1 VRLAGLVIY
10 LIFCSAGVSAQQ
22 ELSTIVYTSEDEL
35 QEAFLNGEIDFVQ
48 LLTMI
53 ELIRIGID
61 STRYDLFDEIPNLS
75 FILGKEQLPQ
85 PKLREQQQLAFI
97 SSAEPSN
104 RIAAVLSHS
113 FSRKLIEGSKS
124 RYRTSLKLRGYNGFE
139 ATIRLHREFS
149 GSERIV
155 YRNLKYTSRKNK
167 LKSIVLG
174 SFTKRLGLGTVLG
187 YRGNILDYSTRIDS
201 ESLLFPDYGGY
212 NGLNL
217 NFETRNIGSEL
228 VVSYLQDL
236 THSLT
241 TLAGSVGWLGDKI
254 NPMVIASGS
263 RITDRISGRELDIF
277 KYGIGSRLKYDEGY
291 NQTEISM
298 QTTDISTFGAFVTE
312 GRHFFG
318 MAEIKYAGWVYGD
331 NFIDLTSGSK
341 RGNLSETDEIKEVEF
356 RYSNQRGGQNG
367 LLFKTVV
374 QPADKMSLVNALIYA
389 HKNNNNY
396 NFDILSALITTLNK
410 NIQLRFDHISRI
422 RDRIGSRTAKG
433 LSRAEL
439 RYLSKNVNARSY
451 LAYNSKT
458 GSRDFI
464 SILASIRYDHPEFG
478 KLYFWAKLGE
488 INHTEG
494 RLDYWYAFVENQ
506 YEIFGDVITIVKFS
520 HSYRRENK
528 EPHLST
534 FSVGLKA
541 QI

>member
-1 VRLAGLVIY
+1 MRLAGLVIC
-10 LIFCSAGVSAQQ
+10 LMLCSAGVSAQQ

-48 LLTMI
+48 LITMI
-53 ELIRIGID
+53 ELIRFGID
-61 STRYDLFDEIPNLS
+61 STRYYLLDEIPNLS

-97 SSAEPSN
+97 SSAEPSD

-113 FSRKLIEGSKS
+113 FSGKLIEGSKS

-155 YRNLKYTSRKNK
+155 YRHLKYTSRKNK

-187 YRGNILDYSTRIDS
+187 YRGNILDYSTKIDS

-212 NGLNL
+212 NGLNI
-217 NFETRNIGSEL
+217 NFKTHNIGSEL
-228 VVSYLQDL
+228 VVSYLQDS

-241 TLAGSVGWLGDKI
+241 TLAGSAGWLGEKV
-254 NPMVIASGS
+254 NPMVIASGT
-263 RITDRISGRELDIF
+263 RITNRNSGSELDIF
-277 KYGIGSRLKYDEGY
+277 KYGIGSRFKYSEGY

-298 QTTDISTFGAFVTE
+298 QSTDINTFGAFVTE

-318 MAEIKYAGWVYGD
+318 TAEIKYAGWAYGD

-341 RGNLSETDEIKEVEF
+341 RGNLSETEEIKEVEF

-374 QPADKMSLVNALIYA
+374 QPAEKMSLVNALIYA
-389 HKNNNNY
+389 NKNDNKY
-396 NFDILSALITTLNK
+396 NFDILSALIITLNK
-410 NIQLRFDHISRI
+410 KLQLRLDHISRI
-422 RDRIGSRTAKG
+422 RDRIGSKTAKR
-433 LSRAEL
+433 LTRAEL
-439 RYLSKNVNARSY
+439 RYLSKNVNARTY

-458 GSRDFI
+458 GTRDFI

-478 KLYFWAKLGE
+478 QLYFWGKLGE

-494 RLDYWYAFVENQ
+494 RLDYLYAFVENR
-506 YEIFGDVITIVKFS
+506 YEVFENVITIVKFS
-520 HSYRRENK
+520 HSYRRANK
-528 EPHLST
+528 VPHLST
-534 FSVGLKA
+534 VSVGLKA

>member
-1 VRLAGLVIY
+1 
-10 LIFCSAGVSAQQ
+10 
-22 ELSTIVYTSEDEL
+22 
-35 QEAFLNGEIDFVQ
+35 
-48 LLTMI
+48 
-53 ELIRIGID
+53 
-61 STRYDLFDEIPNLS
+61 
-75 FILGKEQLPQ
+75 
-85 PKLREQQQLAFI
+85 
-97 SSAEPSN
+97 
-104 RIAAVLSHS
+104 
-113 FSRKLIEGSKS
+113 
-124 RYRTSLKLRGYNGFE
+124 
-139 ATIRLHREFS
+139 
-149 GSERIV
+149 
-155 YRNLKYTSRKNK
+155 
-167 LKSIVLG
+167 
-174 SFTKRLGLGTVLG
+174 KRLGLGTVLG

-217 NFETRNIGSEL
+217 NFESRKIGSEL
-228 VVSYLQDL
+228 VVSYLQDS
-236 THSLT
+236 TYSLT

-298 QTTDISTFGAFVTE
+298 QTTDISAFGAFVTE

-341 RGNLSETDEIKEVEF
+341 RGNLSETEEIKEVEF

-422 RDRIGSRTAKG
+422 RDRIGSRTAKR
-433 LSRAEL
+433 LTRAEL

-464 SILASIRYDHPEFG
+464 SILASIRYNHPEFG
-478 KLYFWAKLGE
+478 KLYFWGKLGE

-494 RLDYWYAFVENQ
+494 RLDYWYAFVENR
-506 YEIFGDVITIVKFS
+506 YEVFQNVITIVKFS

-528 EPHLST
+528 EPHVST